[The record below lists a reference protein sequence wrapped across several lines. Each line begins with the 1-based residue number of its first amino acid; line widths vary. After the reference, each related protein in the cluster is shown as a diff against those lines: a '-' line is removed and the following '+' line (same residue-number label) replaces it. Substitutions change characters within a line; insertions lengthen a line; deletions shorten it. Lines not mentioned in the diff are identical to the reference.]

1 MRGRR
6 RAVGR
11 QRLELKEAV
20 ERQEERGRAVRL
32 PRGIGDGEDEL
43 AEELERPGRVP
54 LGEREKN
61 EALLE
66 AALGRGARGTLLQEP
81 ARAIALIPTGI
92 GDDGGERVAEEEE
105 RGGDLLGAQPVEVQR
120 EGGLDARAEGG
131 GCG

>member
-1 MRGRR
+1 MAAG
-6 RAVGR
+6 G
-11 QRLELKEAV
+11 
-20 ERQEERGRAVRL
+20 
-32 PRGIGDGEDEL
+32 GEDEL
-43 AEELERPGRVP
+43 AEELECPGRVP
-54 LGEREKN
+54 LGEREEN